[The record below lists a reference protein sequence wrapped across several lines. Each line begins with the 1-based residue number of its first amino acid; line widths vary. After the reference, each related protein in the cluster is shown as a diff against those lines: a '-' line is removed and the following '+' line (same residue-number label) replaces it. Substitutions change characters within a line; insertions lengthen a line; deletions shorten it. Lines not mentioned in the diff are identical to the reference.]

1 MLLLFTGL
9 RRSEAATLGWSGIN
23 FNEGYF
29 KVHDTKNGTDHIV
42 PMSGQVSTMLERRYN
57 DKDKHSQWVF
67 PNWNANGPLKD
78 SRKQLAKLEQI
89 TGVKFTC
96 HDLRRTFATL
106 AESYGVDYHSI
117 KRALN
122 HKTQDI
128 TAQYIQTRV
137 ERMREVFDAV
147 AKEIVW
153 WVYDTPPAETASE
166 RAIEDAG
173 KSLE

>member
-9 RRSEAATLGWSGIN
+9 RRSEAATLGWSGVN

-42 PMSGQVSTMLERRYN
+42 PMSVQVRTMLERRYN
-57 DKDKHSQWVF
+57 DKDKHNQWVF
-67 PNWNANGPLKD
+67 PNKNGSGPLKD

-153 WVYDTPPAETASE
+153 WVYDTPPTEIAPE
-166 RAIEDAG
+166 RALEGAG
-173 KSLE
+173 ESLG